1 LVTPAALSAF
11 KSNPDALLAQYPM
24 GSGGL
29 TGEIRNLVASDP
41 SLASVI
47 LSLVKRAN
55 PTQKSAMA
63 AGLAQAALTCSERDP
78 TLALRIQE
86 AVAAF
91 DDASFQT
98 AFAEASRD
106 TRTTAVGAG
115 GDGAQASSGGTG
127 PTGNLSAQGSGNN
140 GRDVVLTG
148 TPQQGFTLFV
158 PGGGGSS
165 FGTTSTT
172 SVTNQISP
180 TR

>member
-1 LVTPAALSAF
+1 
-11 KSNPDALLAQYPM
+11 M

-29 TGEIRNLVASDP
+29 TGEIRNLAASDP
-41 SLASVI
+41 SLVSVI

-55 PTQKSAMA
+55 PNQKSAIA

-86 AVAAF
+86 AVAGF

-98 AFAEASRD
+98 AFTEASRD

-127 PTGNLSAQGSGNN
+127 PTGTLTSPGAGNTR
-140 GRDVVLTG
+140 GDVVLTG
-148 TPQQGFTLFV
+148 TPQQGFSLFV

-165 FGTTSTT
+165 FSTTTTS